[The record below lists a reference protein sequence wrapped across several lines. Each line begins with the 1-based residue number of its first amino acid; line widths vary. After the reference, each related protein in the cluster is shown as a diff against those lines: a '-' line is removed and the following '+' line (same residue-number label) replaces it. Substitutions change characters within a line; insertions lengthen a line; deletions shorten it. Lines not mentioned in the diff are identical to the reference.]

1 MIFINSTCKNTQ
13 SFDLLSISTESCHV
27 LAISDTYL
35 LIYGLIKKEK
45 VSIHL
50 IKRYS
55 SSNILLIMITS
66 INFNN
71 AFMSLYLVAYN
82 NGDDNLIQKKEL
94 TLGFTISG
102 SKYFKF
108 LRVLSADFLSL
119 AKKSEMKVVCVI

>member
-108 LRVLSADFLSL
+108 QHIHNFCCRKL
-119 AKKSEMKVVCVI
+119 